1 MSQIFSYTISDKK
14 KSYSDYIKNKKEN
27 NIEGKIKVIEK
38 EKQDPKSDT
47 TKKKNMCNRKC
58 NRVVECEEILK

>member
-47 TKKKNMCNRKC
+47 TKKKKTCVTENATELSNVRKS
-58 NRVVECEEILK
+58 

>member
-47 TKKKNMCNRKC
+47 TKKKKH
-58 NRVVECEEILK
+58 V